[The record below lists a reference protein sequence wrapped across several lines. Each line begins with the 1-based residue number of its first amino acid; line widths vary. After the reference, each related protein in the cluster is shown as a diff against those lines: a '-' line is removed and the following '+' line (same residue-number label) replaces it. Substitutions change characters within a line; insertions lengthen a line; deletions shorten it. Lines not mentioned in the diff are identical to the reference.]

1 MDWSRYLRR
10 LVAAALVVIGLVLL
24 VALLSAGPDAD
35 LGETI
40 TGWFA

>member
-1 MDWSRYLRR
+1 MDWSRYLGR
-10 LVAAALVVIGLVLL
+10 LVAAVLVIIALVLL
-24 VALLSAGPDAD
+24 AALLSAGPDAD